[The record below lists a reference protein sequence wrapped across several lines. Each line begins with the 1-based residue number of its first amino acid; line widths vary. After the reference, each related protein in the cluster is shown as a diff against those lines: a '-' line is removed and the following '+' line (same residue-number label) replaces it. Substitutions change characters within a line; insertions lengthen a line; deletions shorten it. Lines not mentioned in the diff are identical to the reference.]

1 MLKFQR
7 LLVLAFVCVSGVAS
21 AERWQERANNGRMKV
36 RIDLDGFQRDGNLLT
51 YRVEITYPK
60 DPKRS
65 GQSVISTSVIDCG
78 ANKRKQIASETRFPD
93 GTIRKT
99 GGTNLWLNLKDWD
112 FGAGVRN
119 EYCGKAT

>member
-65 GQSVISTSVIDCG
+65 GQSVISTSVIEPRLRVCPQ
-78 ANKRKQIASETRFPD
+78 KISRMPLIST
-93 GTIRKT
+93 T
-99 GGTNLWLNLKDWD
+99 GPLT
-112 FGAGVRN
+112 
-119 EYCGKAT
+119 